1 MKKRIYVLLIIL
13 SLFLN
18 GCVAYYV
25 PNDTVHL
32 NESEQQVL
40 PSNPTTPYDDIVL
53 LDKEI
58 TFMDIPW
65 GTTFKIVDEIHGEL
79 DLWGISGEGYKTFS
93 VDDIALGEYK
103 GIDFEYDDINVIGHC
118 RNNEIE
124 VAGYVTSDV
133 NMYFLYTINE
143 NNFLNQ
149 EESDSILYGAQY
161 IFEAKNLES
170 MTTDLKQK
178 ITSVYGEPQKTT
190 TDTDWMKNVST
201 YTYWYGQNDTLL
213 VMKSFNTENG
223 TSDLYEDE
231 ITLSYVW
238 LKGDYYLQTASDWL
252 KQKAIQEEESNYGN
266 KNTDGL

>member
-1 MKKRIYVLLIIL
+1 MKTKIFVLIL
-13 SLFLN
+13 ATSLCLS

-25 PNDTVHL
+25 PDDTVHL
-32 NESEQQVL
+32 NGDSEQEIL
-40 PSNPTTPYDDIVL
+40 DNPTKPSEDIVL
-53 LDKEI
+53 LEKEI

-65 GTTFKIVDEIHGEL
+65 GTTFDKVDETHGEL

-118 RNNEIE
+118 RNNEID

-133 NMYFLYTINE
+133 NMYFLYTVNE
-143 NNFLNQ
+143 NNVLNQ
-149 EESDSILYGAQY
+149 EESDSVLYGAQY

-178 ITSVYGEPQKTT
+178 ISSVYGEPQKTT
-190 TDTDWMKNVST
+190 TDTDWMKNVSA

-213 VMKSFNTENG
+213 VMKSFNTENS
-223 TSDLYEDE
+223 TSDLYKDE

-238 LKGDYYLQTASDWL
+238 LKGDYYLQKASDWL
-252 KQKAIQEEESNYGN
+252 KEQAIKEEESNYG
-266 KNTDGL
+266 KDNTNGL